1 MKKVAT
7 KLPVSNREKL
17 EVLIRE
23 IEDVIRYVDTVADKH
38 EKALSKV
45 HPLYRASAINLLH
58 YTAMRSKDLSR
69 VQKRLKDL
77 GLSRLAKAE
86 SHVMPSLLATRSI
99 LCALADQD
107 AEEFEPPELSIK
119 QSKRRHKKNV
129 RTILGTRPAGRNSRI
144 MVTMPTEAARD
155 PGIVAEMLS
164 AGMNIAR
171 VNCAH
176 DDAEVWAKIIA
187 NVREEAH
194 KQNRIC
200 KVAMDLAGP
209 KIRTGQIE
217 SGPQIVKVRVK
228 KNLRGRVIDS
238 AKVWIG
244 RTPEES
250 NRNYSLPGNIV
261 AKVRVGSVLHFRDTR
276 SKKRK
281 LRVIEVGEKGF
292 LALLDRVAYFERGMV
307 LYFEKELIHPVVH
320 IGELAPAE
328 GSIYLTPG
336 DNIVLTREPVVAKHH
351 PMGVEMKEPPIV
363 HCTNS
368 EVLGQVKRGEQV
380 MFDDGKFAGIIS
392 QTSDHDITVRIKKV
406 RGGGARLKADKGIN
420 FPKSRLTISGLT
432 EKDREDLKFVVQH
445 ADIVNMSFVNSAKD
459 VRELMRALRKAGASK
474 DLGVVLKIETHRA
487 FRNLV
492 KILLEG
498 MQMHPLGVMIARGDL
513 AIEVGWERI
522 AIVQREIMKMC
533 HAAHVPDIWA
543 TQVFEN
549 LAKSGV
555 PSRAE
560 MTDVWVAQRS
570 ECVMLNKG
578 PYILEAIE
586 LLDTILSKMQVYHD
600 KDSAMLPSLKKATN

>member
-1 MKKVAT
+1 MKESSQVVQ
-7 KLPVSNREKL
+7 PSNRHKL
-17 EVLIRE
+17 ELLIEE
-23 IEDVIRYVDTVADKH
+23 IEQVIRYVDSAVEKH

-45 HPLYRASAINLLH
+45 HPKYRESAENLLH

-86 SHVMPSLLATRSI
+86 SHVMPSLIATRSI
-99 LCALADQD
+99 LCSLADHD
-107 AEEFEPPELSIK
+107 PDEFDPPGLSIK

-129 RTILGTRPAGRNSRI
+129 NTILGLRPKGRNSRI
-144 MVTMPTEAARD
+144 MVTMPTEASENLELVSSM
-155 PGIVAEMLS
+155 IS

-176 DDAEVWAKIIA
+176 DDEAVWLKIIE
-187 NVREEAH
+187 NIRSEA
-194 KQNRIC
+194 KAQGTTCLI
-200 KVAMDLAGP
+200 AMDLAGP
-209 KIRTGQIE
+209 KIRTGQLE
-217 SGPQIVKVRVK
+217 EGPQIMKVRVQ
-228 KNLRGRVIDS
+228 KNLRGRVVES
-238 AKVWIG
+238 ARVWVG
-244 RTPEES
+244 
-250 NRNYSLPGNIV
+250 NNPGQADYDYHLMADIV
-261 AKVRVGSVLHFRDTR
+261 ARVRVGSVLHFRDTR

-281 LRVIEVGEKGF
+281 LRVIEASKTGF
-292 LALLDRVAYFERGMV
+292 LALLDKVAYFERKMP
-307 LYFEKELIHPVVH
+307 LYHEKELIHPVAYL
-320 IGELAPAE
+320 GELPPAE
-328 GSIYLTPG
+328 GSIYLRPG
-336 DNIVLTREPVVAKHH
+336 DNLILTEEPIIARHK
-351 PMGVEMKEPPIV
+351 PMGVDTAQTPRL
-363 HCTNS
+363 HCTNTK
-368 EVLGQVKRGEQV
+368 VLRQIKKGEPV
-380 MFDDGKFAGIIS
+380 LFDDGKFSGTIS
-392 QTSDHDITVRIKKV
+392 SVENGEVTIKIRKV

-420 FPKSRLTISGLT
+420 FPKSKLTVSGLT
-432 EKDREDLKFVVQH
+432 VKDKTDLKFVVKH
-445 ADIVNMSFVNSAKD
+445 ADMVNMSFVNSSKD
-459 VRELMRALRKAGASK
+459 VRDLMRALRKEGASAE
-474 DLGVVLKIETHRA
+474 LGVVLKIETHRA

-498 MQMHPLGVMIARGDL
+498 MQMHPIGVMIARGDL

-522 AIVQREIMKMC
+522 AIIQREIMKMC

-578 PYILEAIE
+578 PYIVEAIE

-600 KDSAMLPSLKKATN
+600 KDSAMLPSLKKAIN